1 MYLIKFSNCIHRN
14 PADWAGHDEGQSR
27 HGREF
32 GLRVMYRTKTGM
44 DRCSMFSMVIIIKAS
59 SRTVV
64 HGKQIVWVSLISA
77 VISNQ

>member
-1 MYLIKFSNCIHRN
+1 MYFIKFSNCIHRN

-32 GLRVMYRTKTGM
+32 GLRVIYRTKTGM